1 MLAQLS
7 SFDML
12 LPIMISLLAFSTV
25 ALLVYGL
32 APTLIG
38 RHGARRRLPM
48 QAAGTAE
55 GSGSLRQA
63 ATRNFWSKLVRTL
76 EERGIALSDN
86 NPGAL
91 RRRMLAAGYG
101 HPDAA
106 RLYVLTRIVL
116 TLGLPALYLFFVL
129 TTGTDM
135 PLVKLYAVAAFLAVL
150 GLYAPNLWL
159 GLRARGRQRELTNGF
174 PDALDLMLVCVEAG
188 LGLDAAFNR
197 VGAEMVRSNPSLAEQ
212 LAIVTLELRAGRSRE
227 DALRGLAERSG
238 VEEIRAFTTLLVQS
252 ERLGASIGQ
261 TLRIYAAE
269 MRERRRMR
277 AEEKAHRIPV
287 LISLPLVGLML
298 PTMIGVLILPAAIRY
313 VREVSPAMGGG

>member
-48 QAAGTAE
+48 QAAGAAE
-55 GSGSLRQA
+55 GAGSLRQA

-129 TTGTDM
+129 TTGTNM
-135 PLVKLYAVAAFLAVL
+135 PLMKLYAVAAFLAV
-150 GLYAPNLWL
+150 
-159 GLRARGRQRELTNGF
+159 
-174 PDALDLMLVCVEAG
+174 
-188 LGLDAAFNR
+188 
-197 VGAEMVRSNPSLAEQ
+197 
-212 LAIVTLELRAGRSRE
+212 
-227 DALRGLAERSG
+227 
-238 VEEIRAFTTLLVQS
+238 
-252 ERLGASIGQ
+252 
-261 TLRIYAAE
+261 
-269 MRERRRMR
+269 
-277 AEEKAHRIPV
+277 
-287 LISLPLVGLML
+287 
-298 PTMIGVLILPAAIRY
+298 
-313 VREVSPAMGGG
+313 

>member
-12 LPIMISLLAFSTV
+12 LPILISLLAFSTV

-48 QAAGTAE
+48 QVVGAAE
-55 GSGSLRQA
+55 GAGSLRQT
-63 ATRNFWSKLVRTL
+63 ATRNFWSSLVRTL

-91 RRRMLAAGYG
+91 RRRMLAAGYS

-197 VGAEMVRSNPSLAEQ
+197 VGAEMGRSNPSLAEQ

-252 ERLGASIGQ
+252 ERLGASVGQ